1 MPERPL
7 LILPSPG
14 QPETRRRR
22 FGGGGNI
29 GLPSRQ
35 RQVQRLGPRFTALQ
49 ETFDARRARLRIEAA
64 GTTPEEVLVLET
76 VGPVEDF
83 LAAVRHVDGMEWLGE
98 IEEEDIPPDDDF
110 FALDSQG
117 RRRPEK
123 TLRRRIFLVFSN
135 HRALEQML
143 SLWERWQ
150 RGERLPRGLGKWNQV
165 FAHLRDIRP
174 WGVRDRLLET
184 GVLDDWKERMEHNEE
199 ILPCE
204 IELWFRRDPNMRITA
219 RNRVADLVTTQQG
232 RIINEAVIPDI
243 AYHALLVELPVAAV
257 SQIIEGAEEDTALV
271 HCEQIQFFRATG
283 QMAGI
288 LADDERTTDD
298 TEITEPETAL
308 RDPVVA
314 LLDGLPLQ
322 NHRRL
327 AGRLIVDDPDN
338 IESQYQAQERRHGTA
353 MASLILY
360 GDLDGNE
367 QPISYQLYV
376 RPILRPNPRDW
387 RRPREEIVPENML
400 VVDLIHRA
408 VRRIFEGE
416 GNEAPAAPSVC
427 VINLSI
433 GYKDRLFDG
442 ALSPLARLL
451 DWLAWKY
458 QVLFV
463 VSSGNHPNPL
473 NLNIKWDDFR
483 ALSPDERQQRVI
495 KALAADARHRRLR
508 PPGEAINVLTVGA
521 LHADQSN
528 DWNIPRAV
536 APYVDEELPSPINA
550 QGMGYRRAIKPE
562 VLSPGGRVVLR
573 EPMGTNTNATCD
585 IYTGTRPPGQKV
597 AAPGSAPGDLTAA
610 WYTRGTSN
618 AAALTSRA
626 AAILYDVLEELRN
639 EPGGELIDDI
649 PPAVWLKTL
658 LVHAAEWG
666 QAGNLLD
673 SILRSHENSRQFK
686 EYVTRLLG
694 YGGIDPNRVR
704 ECAEHRVTA
713 LSGGRLGNDQA
724 HVHRFPLPPSLSG
737 KPSWR
742 RLTITL
748 AWLTP
753 VNPAHQNWRRAALW
767 FDPPKDLLRVKR
779 QQAHWQA
786 VRRGTVQHEVLEGT
800 RASAFV
806 DGDHLEIQVNCTA
819 DAGALEDTIPY
830 ALATTL
836 EVAKDIGVPIYEEV
850 RVRIHAARVR
860 VASSE

>member
-7 LILPSPG
+7 LILPNPG
-14 QPETRRRR
+14 LPVSRRKK
-22 FGGGGNI
+22 GGGGAQI
-29 GLPSRQ
+29 GRPSRQ
-35 RQVQRLGPRFTALQ
+35 RQAQRLGPKFTALQ
-49 ETFDARRARLRIEAA
+49 REFARIQVEAE
-64 GTTPEEVLVLET
+64 GIVPEKVLVLET

-83 LAAVRHVDGMEWLGE
+83 FVAVRDIDGMEWLGE

-110 FALDSQG
+110 FALDSEG
-117 RRRPEK
+117 RRKPDK
-123 TLRRRIFLVFSN
+123 TLRGRVFLVFSN
-135 HRALEQML
+135 HDALRQML
-143 SLWERWQ
+143 SLWRLWQ
-150 RGERLPRGLGKWNQV
+150 RGDRLAWGQRKWEQI
-165 FAHLRDIRP
+165 FGYLRDIRP

-184 GVLDDWKERMEHNEE
+184 GVLDDWKERVEHNEE

-204 IELWFRRDPNMRITA
+204 IELWFRRDPDMRTTA
-219 RNRVADLVTTQQG
+219 RSRVADLVTAQQG
-232 RIINEAVIPDI
+232 RIINEAVITDI

-257 SQIIEGAEEDTALV
+257 SQIIEGTVEDTALV

-298 TEITEPETAL
+298 TEITEPETVL

-338 IESQYQAQERRHGTA
+338 IESRYQAQERRHGTA

-367 QPISYQLYV
+367 QPLSRSLYV
-376 RPILRPNPRDW
+376 RPIMQPNRQDW
-387 RRPREEIVPENML
+387 RRTREEIIPENVL

-416 GNEAPAAPSVC
+416 RNEAPAAPSVC

-433 GYKDRLFDG
+433 GYKDRLFEG

-458 QVLFV
+458 RVLFV
-463 VSSGNHPNPL
+463 VSAGNHPNPL
-473 NLNIKWDDFR
+473 DLDIRWDDFR
-483 ALSPDERQQRVI
+483 ALPGDERQKRVI

-508 PPGEAINVLTVGA
+508 PPAEAINVLTVGA
-521 LHADQSN
+521 LHDDQSG
-528 DWNIPRAV
+528 DWNLPRAV
-536 APYVDEELPSPINA
+536 VPYVDEELPSPINA
-550 QGMGYRRAIKPE
+550 QGMGYRRAVKPE
-562 VLSPGGRVVLR
+562 ILAPGGRVVLLER
-573 EPMGTNTNATCD
+573 MGTNPNATCD
-585 IYTGTRPPGQKV
+585 IYTGTLAPGQKV

-618 AAALTSRA
+618 ATALTSRA

-658 LVHAAEWG
+658 LIHAAEWG
-666 QAGNLLD
+666 QAGNVLD
-673 SILRSHENSRQFK
+673 NILRSPENSRQFK

-694 YGGIDPNRVR
+694 YGRIDASRVR

-737 KPSWR
+737 QRGWR

-767 FDPPKDLLRVKR
+767 FAPPKDLLRVER

-806 DGDHLEIQVNCTA
+806 DGVNLEIQVNCAA

-836 EVAKDIGVPIYEEV
+836 EVAEDIGVPIYEEV

-860 VASSE
+860 VAPLK